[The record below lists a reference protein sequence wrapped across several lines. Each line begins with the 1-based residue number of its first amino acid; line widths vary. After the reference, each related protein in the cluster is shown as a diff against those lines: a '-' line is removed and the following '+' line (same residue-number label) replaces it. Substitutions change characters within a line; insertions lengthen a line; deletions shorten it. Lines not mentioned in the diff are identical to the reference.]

1 MGLRYAGI
9 PPHAY
14 PRVLNC
20 VVLKRGE
27 GMDVDHGVQ
36 AQAFRPEIV
45 LLDLGMPTWASS
57 RSFSDGDLWHA
68 ALAPCA

>member
-1 MGLRYAGI
+1 
-9 PPHAY
+9 
-14 PRVLNC
+14 
-20 VVLKRGE
+20 
-27 GMDVDHGVQ
+27 MDVDHGVQ

-68 ALAPCA
+68 PIAPCA